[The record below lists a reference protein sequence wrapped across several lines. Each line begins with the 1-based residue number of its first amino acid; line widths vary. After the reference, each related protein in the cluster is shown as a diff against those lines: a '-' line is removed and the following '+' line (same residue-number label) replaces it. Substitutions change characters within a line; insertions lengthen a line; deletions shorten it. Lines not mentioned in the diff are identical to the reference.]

1 MDPPCFHLGMKCSK
15 GKASP
20 HQRAVRPSDLN
31 NFALRHVTNTPSKFG
46 LSFPSAWEAL
56 PL

>member
-31 NFALRHVTNTPSKFG
+31 NFALRHVTNIPSKFG